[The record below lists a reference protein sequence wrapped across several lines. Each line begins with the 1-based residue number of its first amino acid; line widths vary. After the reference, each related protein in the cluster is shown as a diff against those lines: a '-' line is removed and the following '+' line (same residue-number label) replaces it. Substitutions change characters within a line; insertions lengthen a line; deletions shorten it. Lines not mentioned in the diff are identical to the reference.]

1 MLEKLAYWCVLLQM
15 PIYIAQ
21 KDVIGGLHWEQTV
34 KGLIFF
40 FWAAVQ
46 NITPVFTGGFADKF
60 GHKRTMLIS
69 FIIIAV
75 GYIILA
81 TQKTFYPFL
90 AGTVVLGI
98 GSGIFKPALQGSV
111 AQTIETGKSKAGWG
125 VYFMLLN
132 ISVFFGPPLSKFLK
146 GISWEFV
153 FLGAAVIICLNFF
166 VLLFVNEQNNTVQKH
181 IESPFKI
188 LRDIFRNLFEP
199 KLGLFV
205 LLMSGFMIIY
215 MQFYETLPN
224 FIYDWT
230 NTSGIVSTLHL
241 PAFMT
246 MKTARGTMISYEW
259 LYNLNAGFVFLGV
272 VYITWLFSKI
282 YRTYAL
288 MIGTIIS
295 AVGLLLCGVSYYG
308 SLTVAGFLVY
318 TLGEMITNPR
328 FTEHLSSIAGA
339 TQKALYMSYLN
350 ISLVIG
356 LGGGSLLGGYIYK
369 YFGEK
374 AFLASE
380 YLKFHYHINNIQ
392 PSDALNKLQTITSL
406 DLGSTTILLWNNCHP
421 WKIWLPFFF
430 IGIIS
435 AAGLY
440 FYSKKYR
447 NQ

>member
-21 KDVIGGLHWEQTV
+21 KDIPGGLHWEQTV

-46 NITPVFTGGFADKF
+46 NITPVFTGGFADRY
-60 GHKRTMLIS
+60 GHKRTMFIS
-69 FIIIAV
+69 FIIIAL

-81 TQKTFYPFL
+81 TQRMFYPFL
-90 AGTVVLGI
+90 AGTIVLGL
-98 GSGIFKPALQGSV
+98 GEGIFKPALQGSV
-111 AQTIETGKSKAGWG
+111 AEAIGKGKSKSGWG

-166 VLLFVNEQNNTVQKH
+166 VLIFIKEQKNYEEKQ
-181 IESPFKI
+181 IEKPGKI
-188 LRDIFRNLFEP
+188 IKEIFRNLFKP

-230 NTSGIVSTLHL
+230 NTSGIVSALHL

-272 VYITWLFSKI
+272 VYVTWLFSKI

-288 MIGTIIS
+288 MLGTII
-295 AVGLLLCGVSYYG
+295 AALGLLICGMSYYG

-328 FTEHLSSIAGA
+328 FTEHLSSIAGE
-339 TQKALYMSYLN
+339 TQKALYLSYLN
-350 ISLVIG
+350 VSLVIG

-374 AFLASE
+374 AFLANE
-380 YLKFHYHINNIQ
+380 YLKSHFQMNDTGI
-392 PSDALNKLQTITSL
+392 SDALYKLQSKTSL
-406 DLGSTTILLWNNCHP
+406 DINKITELLWNSYHP
-421 WKIWLPFFF
+421 WKIWLPFVI

-440 FYSKKYR
+440 YYTKKFR